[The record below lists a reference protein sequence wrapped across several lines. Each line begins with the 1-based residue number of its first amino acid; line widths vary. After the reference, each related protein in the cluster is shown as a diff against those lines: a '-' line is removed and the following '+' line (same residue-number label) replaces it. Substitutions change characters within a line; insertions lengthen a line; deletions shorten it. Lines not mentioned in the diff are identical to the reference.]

1 MFPTIQLKGVR
12 VILTAWSN
20 EGRLI
25 ILSPELGRKELREWR
40 QKQSFYCPQCKSPVQ
55 LKVGDIVVP
64 HFAHQRN
71 TTCIDSFS
79 EGESQQHLNGKRL
92 LYQLLKERG
101 QEVELEPLLNKIS
114 QRPDLLVKVGKKK
127 FPIEFQ
133 CSTIPISDLEERTGG
148 YRRAGMEPI
157 WILHTP
163 AKFANTPEGV
173 GIFQFSKF
181 QEWFIVS
188 THPNGDVLLTF
199 NPHTLTFHYFSSL
212 LHVAGQRYIGMHRV
226 LPLDFQIFP
235 FARPKSPTEN
245 DIKLYGNLYATHRQK
260 DLQNRILL
268 NRKGIKDPFLRS
280 CYEMKMLPTQL
291 PPWIGIPIIGNQSF
305 READVEW
312 QFRFIHFLKRNRIPV
327 SDVSTYAIERF
338 IHGFDRKF
346 NGQVIACKNYVELLS
361 QFGIESTAS
370 KTDFGENVIL
380 QLISER
386 FLANEERN

>member
-1 MFPTIQLKGVR
+1 VKA
-12 VILTAWSN
+12 ILTAWSD
-20 EGRLI
+20 EGRMI
-25 ILSPELGRKELREWR
+25 ILSPELERRELREWR
-40 QKQSFYCPQCKSPVQ
+40 NNQSFYCPQCKGPVQ
-55 LKVGDIVVP
+55 LKVGDIVIP
-64 HFAHQRN
+64 HFAHRRD
-71 TTCIDSFS
+71 TSCIASFS

-92 LYQLLKERG
+92 LYRFLTEGG
-101 QEVELEPLLNKIS
+101 QEVVLEPLLNKIS
-114 QRPDLLVKVGKKK
+114 QRPDLLVKLGKTK

-133 CSTIPISDLEERTGG
+133 CSTIPISHLNERSDG

-163 AKFANTPEGV
+163 AKFNNLPEGI

-181 QEWFIVS
+181 QEWFIIS
-188 THPNGDVLLTF
+188 TPPEGDVLFTF
-199 NPHTLTFHYFSSL
+199 NPHTQTFHYFSSL

-226 LPLDFQIFP
+226 LPLEFQIFP
-235 FARPKSPTEN
+235 FARPKAPTEN
-245 DIKLYGNLYATHRQK
+245 DVRQYGNLYVKQRQK

-291 PPWIGIPIIGNQSF
+291 PPWIGVPIVGNQSF

-312 QFRFIHFLKRNRIPV
+312 QFRLIHFLKRNSIPF
-327 SDVSTYAIERF
+327 SDVPSYVIERF
-338 IHGFDRKF
+338 IRGFDGNS
-346 NGQVIACKNYVELLS
+346 NGQLEACERYLEFLS
-361 QFGIESTAS
+361 RFNIKFAEQ
-370 KTDFGENVIL
+370 KTDFSENEIL

>member
-1 MFPTIQLKGVR
+1 VR
-12 VILTAWSN
+12 VILTACSE

-25 ILSPELGRKELREWR
+25 ILSTELERQELRRWR
-40 QKQSFYCPQCKSPVQ
+40 QTERFYCPQCKSPVQ
-55 LKVGDIVVP
+55 LRVGELVIP
-64 HFAHQRN
+64 HFAHRKDAA
-71 TTCIDSFS
+71 CITSFS

-92 LYQLLKERG
+92 LYQFLTEGGK
-101 QEVELEPLLNKIS
+101 EVELEPLLNKIS
-114 QRPDLLVKVGKKK
+114 QRPDLLVKIGKTK

-133 CSTIPISDLEERTGG
+133 CSTIPITHLEERTDG
-148 YRRAGMEPI
+148 YRRAGMEPV

-163 AKFANTPEGV
+163 AKFNNLPEGI

-188 THPNGDVLLTF
+188 TSLEENVLFTF
-199 NPHTLTFHYFSSL
+199 NPLTQTFHYFSSL

-226 LPLDFQIFP
+226 LPLEYQIFP
-235 FARPKSPTEN
+235 FARPRAPAEN
-245 DIKLYGNLYATHRQK
+245 DIRQYGNLYVTQRQK

-291 PPWIGIPIIGNQSF
+291 PSWIGVPVIGNQSF

-312 QFRFIHFLKRNRIPV
+312 QFRLIHFLKRNRISF

-338 IHGFDRKF
+338 VHGFDKKF
-346 NGQVIACKNYVELLS
+346 TGQFEACENYLQFLNR
-361 QFGIESTAS
+361 FGISDAVQ
-370 KTDFGENVIL
+370 KTDFSENVIL

-386 FLANEERN
+386 FLANNDRN